1 MDSQV
6 SREGSCEQ
14 MSRRLLLPGL
24 LTPVCSQQQTGD
36 AGEGG
41 GAPVQTRS
49 PSVSI
54 EHALYIQSALCKAF
68 LDLNK
73 DVRHTLVVSNAHI

>member
-1 MDSQV
+1 
-6 SREGSCEQ
+6 
-14 MSRRLLLPGL
+14 MSRQLFLPGL

-41 GAPVQTRS
+41 GAPFEARP

-54 EHALYIQSALCKAF
+54 KHTLDIQSTRRKAF
-68 LDLNK
+68 LDLDK
-73 DVRHTLVVSNAHI
+73 DV

>member
-1 MDSQV
+1 
-6 SREGSCEQ
+6 
-14 MSRRLLLPGL
+14 MSRQLLLPGL
-24 LTPVCSQQQTGD
+24 LTPVCSQKQTGD

-41 GAPVQTRS
+41 GAPVQTKP

-54 EHALYIQSALCKAF
+54 KHALYIQSTLCKAF

-73 DVRHTLVVSNAHI
+73 DVRHTIVSNTHI